1 VSTYRVKADPIA
13 AAGTRDTKTRRPA
26 SNRMSVRRWILWIIL
41 VLGGLLMIFPI
52 YWMLVTAVTPG
63 GSVQKKGLYFWPSPA
78 MWSNFVKAWN
88 GQPVGIWF
96 VNSLLIAVVGVAL
109 TVIISMLAGYAFAK
123 YKFKGRTT
131 LFFAY
136 LITVMIPLQ
145 VVMVPTFV
153 IVSMMHLNDNIWG
166 VILPGAA
173 NGVAVFIARQF
184 MMDIP
189 DELIEAARVDG
200 ANAFTI
206 FWRIVLPMCRPL
218 LGVLI
223 ILTFVARWNDFLWP
237 LIVLQTPGKFTLPI
251 GLNTLSGTYFSPW
264 DIIMAITLM
273 SVIPVIAVFA
283 LFQRSFVEGI
293 ATTGLK

>member
-1 VSTYRVKADPIA
+1 
-13 AAGTRDTKTRRPA
+13 
-26 SNRMSVRRWILWIIL
+26 MSPRRWILWIIL
-41 VLGGLLMIFPI
+41 LLGGLLMIFPI
-52 YWMLVTAVTPG
+52 YWMFVTAITPG
-63 GSVQKKGLYFWPSPA
+63 GAVQKTGLYFWPSSPA
-78 MWSNFVKAWN
+78 WGNFVSAWN
-88 GQPVGIWF
+88 GQPVGVWF

-109 TVIISMLAGYAFAK
+109 TVTISLLAGYAFAK
-123 YKFKGRTT
+123 YKFRGRTS

-153 IVSMMHLNDNIWG
+153 IISMMHLNDNIWG
-166 VILPGAA
+166 VVLPGAA
-173 NGVAVFIARQF
+173 NGVAVFVARQF
-184 MMDIP
+184 MLDIP

-206 FWRIVLPMCRPL
+206 FVRVVLPMCRPL
-218 LGVLI
+218 IGVLI

-273 SVIPVIAVFA
+273 SVIPVIAVFT